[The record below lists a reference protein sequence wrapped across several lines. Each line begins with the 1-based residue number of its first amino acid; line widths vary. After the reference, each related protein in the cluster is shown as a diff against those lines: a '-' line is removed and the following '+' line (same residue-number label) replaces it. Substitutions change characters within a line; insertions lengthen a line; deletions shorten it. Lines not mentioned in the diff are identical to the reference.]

1 LVSLSLHLLVVSADT
16 KEGGFVLQSRSLSVL
31 HRRCRWFALVGAST
45 SLPPG
50 PRLQFAHVPSFL
62 PKSIAITFVAM
73 HHLPNS
79 LASLFPLMLHRIIAA
94 ISAHPYANRRHI
106 RCSQA
111 VVTSQAG

>member
-1 LVSLSLHLLVVSADT
+1 MYTRHKQTIAREKTAAEAQIVPTITFRRSCPFLPTVPPLS
-16 KEGGFVLQSRSLSVL
+16 
-31 HRRCRWFALVGAST
+31 
-45 SLPPG
+45 SLPCTIIPI
-50 PRLQFAHVPSFL
+50 RLATFPVRSRRRFNL
-62 PKSIAITFVAM
+62 IAITFVAM

-94 ISAHPYANRRHI
+94 ISAYHYANRRHI